1 MGITKT
7 NLYTEQHNKQAEF
20 FKALGHPA
28 RLKIIYYL
36 MAQKSCICGDI
47 VEAIELSQ
55 PTITRHLQ
63 VLKEA
68 NIIQGT
74 IEGNKVCYC
83 LNAEGLLEVK
93 AFLLRLEEAG
103 VDGGCC

>member
-7 NLYTEQHNKQAEF
+7 NLYTDEHNKQAEF

-36 MAQKSCICGDI
+36 MEQKSCICGDI
-47 VEAIELSQ
+47 VDAIELSQ

-68 NIIQGT
+68 NIIKGS
-74 IEGNKVCYC
+74 IDGNKVCYC
-83 LNAEGLLEVK
+83 LNADGLLEVK
-93 AFLLRLEEAG
+93 AFLLRTQEMG
-103 VDGGCC
+103 VDEGCC